1 MGLQFAYQ
9 GAKIIETIENYSVAD
24 ETVLIDVAN
33 KATHEEYYYSDEE
46 FWRDVF
52 NGSNH
57 LWGQEVNLYHFVIS
71 SWVARIPGLYWT
83 ETSRILRVH
92 KESDIAFESQQ
103 WVEFNPPGKSKKVL
117 GGVGTLL
124 LPPTDEGRIL
134 MSLSSS
140 SNASTGIPVLVFPE
154 VIADLQ
160 IKQGDCVNIRGAKWK
175 PMDIQ
180 WSKQFASSKEVPR
193 GYLVVDHI
201 KKIQVVGREYP
212 VVYHPFSI
220 MEYEG
225 GDALLYDFVFVTA
238 DSKVDNVDAE
248 VEKFFDSYRRK
259 EGRHGSYLLNP
270 NIVQPIFESRYTC
283 PSELQH
289 PSEKAKL
296 NLLYQRVR
304 DAHFNQVSINV
315 LINELPKHYQSSTSI
330 RSLANRIGLN
340 PALLSED
347 SAASMSA
354 QLISLCIER
363 ATTEK
368 LVDRMICEYPQIFK

>member
-1 MGLQFAYQ
+1 MDLQLAYK
-9 GAKIIETIENYSVAD
+9 GAKIIETIENYSVA
-24 ETVLIDVAN
+24 EESVLADIAGARSRD
-33 KATHEEYYYSDEE
+33 YYSDED
-46 FWRDVF
+46 FWNDVF
-52 NGSNH
+52 GKPNH
-57 LWGQEVNLYHFVIS
+57 LWGYEINLHRFVIS
-71 SWVARIPGLYWT
+71 DWVARIPGFYWT
-83 ETSRILRVH
+83 DTARTFRIH
-92 KESDIAFESQQ
+92 NNSDIAFQSEQ
-103 WVEFNPPGKSKKVL
+103 WTEFYPPGKSKKVL

-124 LPPTDEGRIL
+124 LPPTDEGKIL

-140 SNASTGIPVLVFPE
+140 CNASTGIPVLIFPE
-154 VIADLQ
+154 VMDALKIR
-160 IKQGDCVNIRGAKWK
+160 QGDCVRLEGARWQ

-193 GYLVVDHI
+193 GYLVVDNI
-201 KKIQVVGREYP
+201 RKIEVFRDNYP

-248 VEKFFDSYRRK
+248 IEKFFYNYRKK
-259 EGRHGSYLLNP
+259 EGRNGSYILNP
-270 NIVQPIFESRYTC
+270 NIVRPIFESQYSC

-304 DAHFNQVSINV
+304 GAHFNDVGINL
-315 LINELPKHYQSSTSI
+315 LINKLPKHYQSSTSI
-330 RSLANRIGLN
+330 RSLANRIGLS

-363 ATTEK
+363 EATEK
-368 LVDRMICEYPQIFK
+368 LIDRMVYEFPQIFMQ